1 MGYIGAE
8 PATSFETVRKDR
20 FTSQTGTTVT
30 LSHTVSSI
38 NDIVVW
44 VNSVKQDYTNYSV
57 SGTTLTLG
65 GSLVSADIVEVAYI
79 GRTFQTVA
87 PDTNMVTNAM
97 MADDSI
103 DSAEIVDGSVDTAHI
118 GASQVTT
125 AKIAADAIDGTKI
138 ADDAINSEHYTDGSI
153 DTAHIA
159 DDQVTLAKMA
169 GLARGKIIYGDASGN
184 PAALTVGSNTQVL
197 KSDGTDISWGA
208 DAGFDVST
216 ITGATA
222 LAATPATTDEFILSD
237 GGVLK
242 RLDATHMMNRPIFIM
257 SATGGN
263 QTLTE
268 SSATKA
274 EMQTAHID
282 TASGCDVST
291 NYRYTVQTGDAGT
304 YYITYSVSLHAGDN
318 DLEYI
323 ILFLKKNGGDI
334 CSSYTYYWT
343 THSYSRHWTF
353 QQAALL
359 ALAEGDY
366 LEVFA
371 QVQVF
376 GSTAP
381 VLHQDSIN
389 KYGTHLGGF
398 KIA

>member
-118 GASQVTT
+118 GALQVTT

-153 DTAHIA
+153 DTAHINDLNVTTAKIAADAITAAKIA
-159 DDQVTLAKMA
+159 DDVINSSSYRIGPSEVESVLHEHDAVAESAVVASPDDMRGNIVKAFVVLTEGYMASDELASKLQEYVRSA
-169 GLARGKIIYGDASGN
+169 TAPYKYPREIEFLEELPKTVSGKI
-184 PAALTVGSNTQVL
+184 
-197 KSDGTDISWGA
+197 
-208 DAGFDVST
+208 
-216 ITGATA
+216 
-222 LAATPATTDEFILSD
+222 
-237 GGVLK
+237 
-242 RLDATHMMNRPIFIM
+242 RR
-257 SATGGN
+257 
-263 QTLTE
+263 
-268 SSATKA
+268 
-274 EMQTAHID
+274 
-282 TASGCDVST
+282 
-291 NYRYTVQTGDAGT
+291 
-304 YYITYSVSLHAGDN
+304 
-318 DLEYI
+318 
-323 ILFLKKNGGDI
+323 
-334 CSSYTYYWT
+334 
-343 THSYSRHWTF
+343 
-353 QQAALL
+353 
-359 ALAEGDY
+359 
-366 LEVFA
+366 
-371 QVQVF
+371 
-376 GSTAP
+376 
-381 VLHQDSIN
+381 N
-389 KYGTHLGGF
+389 KLREREIERKTRQF
-398 KIA
+398 E

>member
-118 GASQVTT
+118 GALQVTT

-153 DTAHIA
+153 DTAHIN
-159 DDQVTLAKMA
+159 DLNVTTAKIA
-169 GLARGKIIYGDASGN
+169 
-184 PAALTVGSNTQVL
+184 
-197 KSDGTDISWGA
+197 A
-208 DAGFDVST
+208 DA
-216 ITGATA
+216 ITGAK
-222 LAATPATTDEFILSD
+222 LADDAVDSEHYTDASIDNAHLAD
-237 GGVLK
+237 DAVGVAEL
-242 RLDATHMMNRPIFIM
+242 
-257 SATGGN
+257 SATGTASSSTFLRGDNSWAAAGGGIVVSSGFLSTGTRAAISAGTGEQTLWTTGNFNKTTAGTDLFIVVQLAHKASGSGGNELWVKYGSGSSNYNLGLFNYTGTYGGQTNIVGSITGHTTTGN
-263 QTLTE
+263 QAFTIGFNHE
-268 SSATKA
+268 NSAN
-274 EMQTAHID
+274 D
-282 TASGCDVST
+282 SPLSVFNPNST
-291 NYRYTVQTGDAGT
+291 DDARFGQ
-304 YYITYSVSLHAGDN
+304 TYSTMLIWEIDN
-318 DLEYI
+318 
-323 ILFLKKNGGDI
+323 
-334 CSSYTYYWT
+334 S
-343 THSYSRHWTF
+343 
-353 QQAALL
+353 
-359 ALAEGDY
+359 
-366 LEVFA
+366 
-371 QVQVF
+371 
-376 GSTAP
+376 
-381 VLHQDSIN
+381 
-389 KYGTHLGGF
+389 
-398 KIA
+398 

>member
-208 DAGFDVST
+208 AGGFTVSD

-222 LAATPATTDEFILSD
+222 LGATPADTDEFVLS
-237 GGVLK
+237 
-242 RLDATHMMNRPIFIM
+242 
-257 SATGGN
+257 
-263 QTLTE
+263 
-268 SSATKA
+268 
-274 EMQTAHID
+274 
-282 TASGCDVST
+282 
-291 NYRYTVQTGDAGT
+291 DAGT
-304 YYITYSVSLHAGDN
+304 LKRVDYSHLKSLFGKVGFSARRDSSAITLNHATVTDV
-318 DLEYI
+318 
-323 ILFLKKNGGDI
+323 
-334 CSSYTYYWT
+334 
-343 THSYSRHWTF
+343 
-353 QQAALL
+353 
-359 ALAEGDY
+359 
-366 LEVFA
+366 VFNTEIKDTDSA
-371 QVQVF
+371 YNESTGVF
-376 GSTAP
+376 TAP
-381 VLHQDSIN
+381 VTGFYFIGCTWSFRDAQGNMADHQMNISIGGSMYQVHRTEN
-389 KYGTHLGGF
+389 TSNGALFTALGGSWASIMGTISSGTAIKMQCRIETNDSSAGELSHSDYNSTF
-398 KIA
+398 WGWNLA